1 MDANATPTWNGKV
14 AQQPRAPAV
23 GRKISICLQGEQ
35 KKKTGGRNQN
45 KNENWNM
52 IQNQHSSSLWSSSMP
67 SFFVLGGGWPECGF
81 SLRFLV
87 LVLVLSCL
95 VLFFIFLFSHLLFP
109 FFFFA
114 SFITW
119 VHVLLR
125 TVRSFLS
132 LDFLEISFSF
142 ALFIRLVYMK
152 YLACVSSC
160 SSVLSSLA
168 LRFSWFVRSRNFPL
182 NLICSS
188 TYLEFMFLFSLCL
201 VRLLNWQ

>member
-1 MDANATPTWNGKV
+1 M
-14 AQQPRAPAV
+14 QRLLEM
-23 GRKISICLQGEQ
+23 GRWRSNPGRLLLGGRYRYAYKGN
-35 KKKTGGRNQN
+35 KTKKTGGRNQN

-95 VLFFIFLFSHLLFP
+95 VLFFIFLFSHLHFP

-114 SFITW
+114 SFNTW

-168 LRFSWFVRSRNFPL
+168 LRFS
-182 NLICSS
+182 
-188 TYLEFMFLFSLCL
+188 
-201 VRLLNWQ
+201 